1 MKICHSCGMPM
12 SEKYFGTNDDGSK
25 NDEYCYYCFDNG
37 SFTDE
42 GIDMHEKIA
51 KNIEIAVGMGMD
63 EKEAKSVAEDTI
75 PKLKR
80 WQ

>member
-1 MKICHSCGMPM
+1 M
-12 SEKYFGTNDDGSK
+12 SEKFFGSNDDGSK
-25 NDEYCYYCFDNG
+25 NDEYCYYCFDDG
-37 SFTDE
+37 RFTDE

-51 KNIEIAVGMGMD
+51 KNIEISVGMGMD
-63 EKEAKSVAEDTI
+63 ENEAKSLAQDTI